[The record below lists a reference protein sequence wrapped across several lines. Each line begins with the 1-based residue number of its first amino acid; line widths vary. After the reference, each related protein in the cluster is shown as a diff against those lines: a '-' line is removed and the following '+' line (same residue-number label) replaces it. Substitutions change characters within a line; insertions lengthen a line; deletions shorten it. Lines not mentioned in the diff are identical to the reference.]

1 MDDHK
6 TYFNGDDGRDILNDE
21 DKIID
26 HNAADDETDVDLQD
40 SIADPA
46 AAHDTQKIKGKAGEA
61 SSAVVQAGDGILP
74 GSTDTAA
81 LQMPEEGAEEAGNKE
96 IADGDEEGIAEQET
110 DPVEE
115 FLQQR
120 KRRILIGLAIVG
132 AAIAF
137 LLAGWACKNLVMT
150 QGPDDFIYAKSTAF
164 LLIPNEDP
172 DHIYLQ
178 IAGQE
183 KEVCLKNVIPD
194 SVVYL
199 KKTDRVLA
207 VTKSGDLLIK
217 EPGLSEVKLSTKT
230 VPGSIIVSADE
241 SSLLFLRN
249 EKTNKGLRQGEL
261 YLLKLEGVNDK
272 EKISSR
278 AYIGDYEISPD
289 GEKLLY
295 ISGDDLYL
303 AEGQNK
309 TKIGSEVIC
318 FNFNISF
325 DTITFVNKEQELF
338 LRDIGEDYSDKIATA
353 ASGLIFQDVKIS
365 DQSDHI
371 TYIEDYDVRKK
382 SGELYRCCGLPPEND
397 GWDLSYYQ

>member
-96 IADGDEEGIAEQET
+96 IADGDEEGIGEQET
-110 DPVEE
+110 APVEE

-365 DQSDHI
+365 DQSDYI

-382 SGELYRCCGLPPEND
+382 SGELYLL
-397 GWDLSYYQ
+397 WITT